1 MIPLVSSHV
10 QALGGSHVYVGLM
23 GSMYSG
29 FQLGSGP
36 LIVITLCYYHIFT
49 FHSTHG
55 HHRAL
60 NLHIIFIDPRFKPGR
75 YNHKLY
81 RYNHKETL
89 LLTDLG
95 VP

>member
-1 MIPLVSSHV
+1 MHIFSFVNLTKKIFSFQDLLAVGMMIPLVSSHV

-36 LIVITLCYYHIFT
+36 LIVITLLYYHIFT

-60 NLHIIFIDPRFKPGR
+60 NLRIIFIDPRAW
-75 YNHKLY
+75 
-81 RYNHKETL
+81 
-89 LLTDLG
+89 
-95 VP
+95 